1 MLRALFSWLS
11 TAVNSAPLIAIA
23 GSFLWGVLSIL
34 LSPCHLTSIP
44 LIVGFISGQG
54 NTSTRRALILS
65 LLFATGILLTIA
77 AIGIIT
83 ALLGRMLGDIGP
95 YANYFLAAI
104 FVLVGLYLLE
114 VISLPGLAG
123 SGQSAFQ
130 RRGAFA
136 ALVLGLLFGIALG
149 PCTFAYLAPMLAVVF
164 KLGARHF
171 LFSLLL
177 LLVYA
182 LGHCSIIVGAGTLTE
197 LVERYL
203 NWHNRSRGMVL
214 VKKVCGVLVILGG
227 IYLIWTA

>member
-123 SGQSAFQ
+123 PGQSAFQ

-171 LFSLLL
+171 PFSLLL